1 MIVMNYLSNP
11 KINNLKAIRSSS
23 ENDCCLVLLCPG
35 RKIRDMG
42 RFELASGLKPRW
54 ADALSML
61 HSMKNSTS
69 FLEFK
74 EK

>member
-42 RFELASGLKPRW
+42 RFKLASGLKPRW

-61 HSMKNSTS
+61 DSMKNSTS